1 MSVGVIQC
9 FYLAPGAP
17 EEKASCCQGSGVWSG
32 PRSPCRRAG
41 FRGEASIVL

>member
-17 EEKASCCQGSGVWSG
+17 EEKGSCC
-32 PRSPCRRAG
+32 
-41 FRGEASIVL
+41 